1 MNVTLRSDLQERVKE
16 RVQNGEYENAD
27 ALVQQA
33 LDWFLNIDDKEE
45 RERAAVALEATRAQ
59 FGRSDSVPVGD
70 VFEGMHVKCAL
81 VRQHYQVMVLWT
93 EWKGRVKYPKTW
105 ARKVAKNLSLEIIEA
120 QERQNLIAKED
131 NQSGTDTEALTV
143 ASRIASMADREVR
156 QRYHELVD
164 KRLESELTVLE
175 RFELERIVARL
186 DAEDR
191 DPQIEARDRQWET
204 ERTELVQSI
213 EDLLLKLRK

>member
-1 MNVTLRSDLQERVKE
+1 MTITLRPDIQERLDA

-33 LDWFLNIDDKEE
+33 LDWFLDSTAGHLLRREIREWRGKVGEPCPSPA
-45 RERAAVALEATRAQ
+45 ERAIDNDALA
-59 FGRSDSVPVGD
+59 
-70 VFEGMHVKCAL
+70 
-81 VRQHYQVMVLWT
+81 
-93 EWKGRVKYPKTW
+93 
-105 ARKVAKNLSLEIIEA
+105 
-120 QERQNLIAKED
+120 
-131 NQSGTDTEALTV
+131 V

-156 QRYHELVD
+156 QRYHDLVD

-175 RFELERIVARL
+175 RFELERIEARL

-204 ERTELVQSI
+204 ERTELLQSI
-213 EDLLLKLRK
+213 EDLLQKLRK